1 MYTVIKT
8 LNNNSVLVQDESQ
21 TSMIFLGKG
30 IGFGK
35 KNGDAIERSEDVEVY
50 RFTET
55 NDHGDAMDI
64 IHDVNP
70 IFIEVAGKIL
80 QLAQAKFHEVDRNI
94 LLPLADHI
102 AFSIERMKAN
112 MDISNP
118 FASEIALLYKEEYE
132 VALQGKAIIEE
143 MCGYTINEGEVGYIT
158 LHVHSA
164 RGEDKV
170 SEAMQTAVIIRDSI
184 EEVERDYG
192 ITINTNSMSYTRL
205 MNHMK
210 FLMLRLQDDEELQI
224 DVGEFVSKQFPYA
237 YQTAQKICAE
247 LQKVFHKE
255 IPETEIGYLA
265 LHIERVRTSELK
277 KGQED
282 EHTL

>member
-8 LNNNSVLVQDESQ
+8 LNNNSVLVQDEAATQ
-21 TSMIFLGKG
+21 MIFLGKG

-35 KNGDAIERSEDVEVY
+35 KNGDVIHRGQDVEVY
-50 RFTET
+50 CFTET

-64 IHDVNP
+64 IRDVDP
-70 IFIEVAGKIL
+70 LFIEMAGRIL
-80 QLAQAKFHEVDRNI
+80 QLAQIRFQEVDKNI

-118 FASEIALLYKEEYE
+118 FANEIALLYKEEYE
-132 VALQGKAIIEE
+132 VALQGKEIIKE
-143 MCGYTINEGEVGYIT
+143 MCGYDINEGEVGYIT

-210 FLMLRLQDDEELQI
+210 FLMLRLQGDEELQI
-224 DVGEFVSKQFPYA
+224 DVGDYVSKQFPYA
-237 YQTAQKICAE
+237 YKTAEKICEE
-247 LQKVFHKE
+247 LRKVYHKD

-277 KGQED
+277 KE
-282 EHTL
+282 E

>member
-1 MYTVIKT
+1 MYTVVKT
-8 LNNNSVLVQDESQ
+8 LNNNSVLVQDASGV
-21 TSMIFLGKG
+21 SMIFLGKG

-35 KNGDAIERSEDVEVY
+35 KNGDSITLGAGVELY

-55 NDHGDAMDI
+55 NDHRDAMEI
-64 IHDVNP
+64 IQEVNP
-70 IFIEVAGKIL
+70 IFIKVAGRIL
-80 QLAQAKFHEVDRNI
+80 QLAQARFHEVDKNI

-118 FASEIALLYKEEYE
+118 FASEIALLYREEYE

-143 MCGYTINEGEVGYIT
+143 MCGYTINEGEIGYIT

-192 ITINTNSMSYTRL
+192 ISIDTNSMSYTRL

-210 FLMLRLQDDEELQI
+210 FLMLRLQSDEELQM
-224 DVGEFVSKQFPYA
+224 DVGDYVSKQFPYA
-237 YQTAQKICAE
+237 YKTAQKICEE
-247 LQKVFHKE
+247 LRKVYHKD

-265 LHIERVRTSELK
+265 LHIERVRTSEMKKLK
-277 KGQED
+277 ERIAG
-282 EHTL
+282 

>member
-1 MYTVIKT
+1 MYTVMKA
-8 LNNNSVLVQDESQ
+8 LNNNSVLVQDETG

-35 KNGDAIERSEDVEVY
+35 KNGDSIACGAGVEVY

-55 NDHGDAMDI
+55 NDHGDAMEI
-64 IHDVNP
+64 IQGVNP
-70 IFIEVAGKIL
+70 LFIEVAGKIL
-80 QLAQAKFHEVDRNI
+80 KLAQIRFHEVDKNI

-102 AFSIERMKAN
+102 AFSIERMKAD

-143 MCGYTINEGEVGYIT
+143 MCGYTINEGAGGYIT

-184 EEVERDYG
+184 EEVERDYN

-210 FLMLRLQDDEELQI
+210 FLMLRLQGNEELQI
-224 DVGEFVSKQFPYA
+224 DVGDYVSKQFPYA
-237 YQTAQKICAE
+237 YHTAQKICEE
-247 LQKVFHKE
+247 LRKVYQKDV
-255 IPETEIGYLA
+255 PETEIGYLA
-265 LHIERVRTSELK
+265 LHIERVRTSEL
-277 KGQED
+277 QED
-282 EHTL
+282 KASA

>member
-1 MYTVIKT
+1 MYTVVKT
-8 LNNNSVLVQDESQ
+8 LNNNSVLVQDASGV
-21 TSMIFLGKG
+21 SMIFLGKG

-35 KNGDAIERSEDVEVY
+35 KNGDSITLGAGVELY

-55 NDHGDAMDI
+55 NDHGDAMEI
-64 IHDVNP
+64 IQEVNP
-70 IFIEVAGKIL
+70 IFIEVAGRIL
-80 QLAQAKFHEVDRNI
+80 QLAQARFHEVDKNI

-102 AFSIERMKAN
+102 A
-112 MDISNP
+112 
-118 FASEIALLYKEEYE
+118 LLYREEYE

-143 MCGYTINEGEVGYIT
+143 MCGYTINEGEIGYIT

-192 ITINTNSMSYTRL
+192 ISIDTNSMSYTRL

-210 FLMLRLQDDEELQI
+210 FLMLRLQSDEELQM
-224 DVGEFVSKQFPYA
+224 DVGDYVSKQFPYA
-237 YQTAQKICAE
+237 YKTAQKICEE
-247 LQKVFHKE
+247 LRKVYHKD

-265 LHIERVRTSELK
+265 LHIERVRTSEMKKLK
-277 KGQED
+277 ERIAG
-282 EHTL
+282 

>member
-1 MYTVIKT
+1 MYTVMKA
-8 LNNNSVLVQDESQ
+8 LNNNSVLVQDETG

-35 KNGDAIERSEDVEVY
+35 KNGDSIACGAGVEVY

-55 NDHGDAMDI
+55 NDHGDAMEI
-64 IHDVNP
+64 IQGVNP
-70 IFIEVAGKIL
+70 LFIEVAGKIL
-80 QLAQAKFHEVDRNI
+80 KLAQIRFHEVDKNI

-102 AFSIERMKAN
+102 AFSIERMKAD

-184 EEVERDYG
+184 EEVERDYN

-210 FLMLRLQDDEELQI
+210 FRMLRLQGNEELQI
-224 DVGEFVSKQFPYA
+224 DVGDYVSKQFPYA
-237 YQTAQKICAE
+237 YHTAQKICEE
-247 LQKVFHKE
+247 LRKVYQKDV
-255 IPETEIGYLA
+255 PETEIGYLA
-265 LHIERVRTSELK
+265 LHIERVRTSEL
-277 KGQED
+277 QED
-282 EHTL
+282 KASA

>member
-1 MYTVIKT
+1 MYTVMKA
-8 LNNNSVLVQDESQ
+8 LNNNSVLVQDETG

-35 KNGDAIERSEDVEVY
+35 KSGDSIACGAGVEVY

-55 NDHGDAMDI
+55 NDHGDAMEI
-64 IHDVNP
+64 IQGVNP
-70 IFIEVAGKIL
+70 LFIEVAGKIL
-80 QLAQAKFHEVDRNI
+80 KLAQIRFHEVDKNI

-102 AFSIERMKAN
+102 AFSIERMKAD

-184 EEVERDYG
+184 EEVERDYN

-210 FLMLRLQDDEELQI
+210 FLMLRLQGNEELQI
-224 DVGEFVSKQFPYA
+224 DVGDYVSKQFPYA
-237 YQTAQKICAE
+237 YHTAQKICEE
-247 LQKVFHKE
+247 LRKVYQKDV
-255 IPETEIGYLA
+255 PETEIGYLA
-265 LHIERVRTSELK
+265 LHIERVRTSEL
-277 KGQED
+277 QED
-282 EHTL
+282 KASA

>member
-1 MYTVIKT
+1 MYTVMKA
-8 LNNNSVLVQDESQ
+8 LNNNSVLVQDETG

-35 KNGDAIERSEDVEVY
+35 KNGDSIACGAGVEVY

-55 NDHGDAMDI
+55 NDHGDAMEI
-64 IHDVNP
+64 IQGVNP
-70 IFIEVAGKIL
+70 LFIEVAGKIL
-80 QLAQAKFHEVDRNI
+80 KLAQIRFHEVDKNI

-102 AFSIERMKAN
+102 AFSIERMKAD

-184 EEVERDYG
+184 EEVERDYN

-205 MNHMK
+205 MNHVK
-210 FLMLRLQDDEELQI
+210 FLMLRLQGNEELQI
-224 DVGEFVSKQFPYA
+224 DVGDYVSKQFPYA
-237 YQTAQKICAE
+237 YHTAQKICEE
-247 LQKVFHKE
+247 LRKVYQKDV
-255 IPETEIGYLA
+255 PETEIGYLA
-265 LHIERVRTSELK
+265 LHIERVRTSEL
-277 KGQED
+277 QED
-282 EHTL
+282 KASA

>member
-1 MYTVIKT
+1 MYTVMKA
-8 LNNNSVLVQDESQ
+8 LNNNSVLVQDETG

-35 KNGDAIERSEDVEVY
+35 KNGDSIACGAGVEVY

-55 NDHGDAMDI
+55 NDHGDAMEI
-64 IHDVNP
+64 IQGVNP
-70 IFIEVAGKIL
+70 LFIEVAGKIL
-80 QLAQAKFHEVDRNI
+80 KLAQIRFHEVDKNI

-102 AFSIERMKAN
+102 AFSIERMKAD
-112 MDISNP
+112 MDIFNP

-184 EEVERDYG
+184 EEVERDYN

-210 FLMLRLQDDEELQI
+210 FLMLRLQGNEELQI
-224 DVGEFVSKQFPYA
+224 DVGDYVSKQFPYA
-237 YQTAQKICAE
+237 YHTAQKICEE
-247 LQKVFHKE
+247 LRKVYQKDV
-255 IPETEIGYLA
+255 PETEIGYLA
-265 LHIERVRTSELK
+265 LHIERVRTSEL
-277 KGQED
+277 QED
-282 EHTL
+282 KASA

>member
-1 MYTVIKT
+1 M
-8 LNNNSVLVQDESQ
+8 E
-21 TSMIFLGKG
+21 
-30 IGFGK
+30 
-35 KNGDAIERSEDVEVY
+35 
-50 RFTET
+50 
-55 NDHGDAMDI
+55 I
-64 IHDVNP
+64 IQEVNP
-70 IFIEVAGKIL
+70 IFIEVAGRIL
-80 QLAQAKFHEVDRNI
+80 QLAQARFHEVDKNI

-118 FASEIALLYKEEYE
+118 FASEIALLYREEYE

-143 MCGYTINEGEVGYIT
+143 MCGYTINEGEIGYIT

-192 ITINTNSMSYTRL
+192 ISIDTNSMSYTRL

-210 FLMLRLQDDEELQI
+210 FLMLRLQSDEELQM
-224 DVGEFVSKQFPYA
+224 DVGDYVSKQFPYTTKRRRKSVRSCA
-237 YQTAQKICAE
+237 RSIIRIFRKQKSDILPCISSGFVPV
-247 LQKVFHKE
+247 K
-255 IPETEIGYLA
+255 
-265 LHIERVRTSELK
+265 
-277 KGQED
+277 
-282 EHTL
+282 

>member
-1 MYTVIKT
+1 MYTVVKT
-8 LNNNSVLVQDESQ
+8 LNNNSVLVQDASGV
-21 TSMIFLGKG
+21 SMIFLGKG

-35 KNGDAIERSEDVEVY
+35 KNGDSITLGAGVELY

-55 NDHGDAMDI
+55 NDHGYAMEI
-64 IHDVNP
+64 IQEVNP
-70 IFIEVAGKIL
+70 IFIEVAGRIL
-80 QLAQAKFHEVDRNI
+80 QLAQARFHEVDKNI

-118 FASEIALLYKEEYE
+118 FASEIALLYREEYE

-143 MCGYTINEGEVGYIT
+143 MCGYTINEGEIGYIT

-192 ITINTNSMSYTRL
+192 ISIDTNSMSYTRL

-210 FLMLRLQDDEELQI
+210 FLMLRLQSDEELQM
-224 DVGEFVSKQFPYA
+224 DVGDYVSKQFPYA
-237 YQTAQKICAE
+237 YKTAQKICEE
-247 LQKVFHKE
+247 LRKVYHKD

-265 LHIERVRTSELK
+265 LHIERVRTSEMKKLK
-277 KGQED
+277 ERIAG
-282 EHTL
+282 

>member
-1 MYTVIKT
+1 MYTVVKT
-8 LNNNSVLVQDESQ
+8 LNNNSVLVQDASGV
-21 TSMIFLGKG
+21 SMIFLGKG

-35 KNGDAIERSEDVEVY
+35 KNGDSITLGAGVELY

-55 NDHGDAMDI
+55 TDHGDAMEI
-64 IHDVNP
+64 IQEVNP
-70 IFIEVAGKIL
+70 IFIEVAGRIL
-80 QLAQAKFHEVDRNI
+80 QLAQARFHEVDKNI

-118 FASEIALLYKEEYE
+118 FASEIALLYREEYE

-143 MCGYTINEGEVGYIT
+143 MCGYTINEGEIGYIT

-192 ITINTNSMSYTRL
+192 ISIDTNSMSYTRL

-210 FLMLRLQDDEELQI
+210 FLMLRLQSDEELQM
-224 DVGEFVSKQFPYA
+224 DVGDYVSKQFPYA
-237 YQTAQKICAE
+237 YKTAQKICEE
-247 LQKVFHKE
+247 LRKVYHKD

-265 LHIERVRTSELK
+265 LHIERVRTSEMKKLK
-277 KGQED
+277 ERIAG
-282 EHTL
+282 

>member
-1 MYTVIKT
+1 MYTVMKA
-8 LNNNSVLVQDESQ
+8 LNNNSVLVQDETG

-35 KNGDAIERSEDVEVY
+35 KNGDSIACGAGVEVY

-55 NDHGDAMDI
+55 NDHGDAMEI
-64 IHDVNP
+64 IQGVNP
-70 IFIEVAGKIL
+70 LFIEVAGKIL
-80 QLAQAKFHEVDRNI
+80 KLAQIRFHEVDKNI
-94 LLPLADHI
+94 LLLLADHI
-102 AFSIERMKAN
+102 AFSIERMKAD

-184 EEVERDYG
+184 EEVERDYN

-210 FLMLRLQDDEELQI
+210 FLMLRLQGNEELQI
-224 DVGEFVSKQFPYA
+224 DVGDYVSKQFPYA
-237 YQTAQKICAE
+237 YHTAQKICEE
-247 LQKVFHKE
+247 LRKVYQKDV
-255 IPETEIGYLA
+255 PETEIGYLA
-265 LHIERVRTSELK
+265 LHIERVRTSEL
-277 KGQED
+277 QED
-282 EHTL
+282 KASA

>member
-1 MYTVIKT
+1 MYTVMKA
-8 LNNNSVLVQDESQ
+8 LNNNSVLVQDDTG

-35 KNGDAIERSEDVEVY
+35 KNGDSIACGAGVEVY

-55 NDHGDAMDI
+55 NDHGDAMEI
-64 IHDVNP
+64 IQGVNP
-70 IFIEVAGKIL
+70 LFIEVAGKIL
-80 QLAQAKFHEVDRNI
+80 KLAQIRFHEVDKNI

-102 AFSIERMKAN
+102 AFSIERMKAD

-184 EEVERDYG
+184 EEVERDYN

-210 FLMLRLQDDEELQI
+210 FLMLRLQGNEELQI
-224 DVGEFVSKQFPYA
+224 DVGDYVSKQFPYA
-237 YQTAQKICAE
+237 YHTAQKICEE
-247 LQKVFHKE
+247 LRKVYQKD

-265 LHIERVRTSELK
+265 LHIERVRTSEL
-277 KGQED
+277 QED
-282 EHTL
+282 KASA

>member
-1 MYTVIKT
+1 MYTVVKT
-8 LNNNSVLVQDESQ
+8 LNNNSVLVQDVSGI
-21 TSMIFLGKG
+21 SMIFLGKG

-35 KNGDAIERSEDVEVY
+35 ENGDSITLGAGVELY
-50 RFTET
+50 RFKET
-55 NDHGDAMDI
+55 NDHGDAMEI
-64 IHDVNP
+64 IQEVNP
-70 IFIEVAGKIL
+70 IFIEVAGRIL
-80 QLAQAKFHEVDRNI
+80 QLAQARFHEVDKNI

-118 FASEIALLYKEEYE
+118 FASEIALLYREEYE

-143 MCGYTINEGEVGYIT
+143 MCGYTINEGEIGYIT

-192 ITINTNSMSYTRL
+192 ISIDTNSMSYTRL

-210 FLMLRLQDDEELQI
+210 FLMLRLQSDEELQM
-224 DVGEFVSKQFPYA
+224 DVGDYVSKQFPYA
-237 YQTAQKICAE
+237 YKTAQKICEE
-247 LQKVFHKE
+247 LRKVYHKD

-265 LHIERVRTSELK
+265 LHIERVRTSEMKKLK
-277 KGQED
+277 ERIAG
-282 EHTL
+282 

>member
-1 MYTVIKT
+1 MYTVMKA
-8 LNNNSVLVQDESQ
+8 LNNNSVLVQDETG

-35 KNGDAIERSEDVEVY
+35 KNGDSIACGAGVEVY

-55 NDHGDAMDI
+55 NDHGDAMEI
-64 IHDVNP
+64 IQGVNP
-70 IFIEVAGKIL
+70 LFIEVAGKIL
-80 QLAQAKFHEVDRNI
+80 KLAQIRFHEMDKNI

-102 AFSIERMKAN
+102 AFSIERMKAD

-184 EEVERDYG
+184 EEVERDYN

-210 FLMLRLQDDEELQI
+210 FLMLRLQGNEELQI
-224 DVGEFVSKQFPYA
+224 DVGDYVSKQFPYA
-237 YQTAQKICAE
+237 YHTAQKICEE
-247 LQKVFHKE
+247 LRKVYQKDV
-255 IPETEIGYLA
+255 PETEIGYLA
-265 LHIERVRTSELK
+265 LHIERVRTSEL
-277 KGQED
+277 QED
-282 EHTL
+282 KASA

>member
-1 MYTVIKT
+1 MYTVMKA
-8 LNNNSVLVQDESQ
+8 LNNNSVLVQDDTG

-35 KNGDAIERSEDVEVY
+35 KNGDSIACGAGVEVY

-55 NDHGDAMDI
+55 NDHGDAMEI
-64 IHDVNP
+64 IQGVNP
-70 IFIEVAGKIL
+70 LFIEVAGKIL
-80 QLAQAKFHEVDRNI
+80 KLAQIRFHEVDKNI

-102 AFSIERMKAN
+102 AFSIERMKAD

-184 EEVERDYG
+184 EEVERDYN

-210 FLMLRLQDDEELQI
+210 FLMLRLQGNEELQI
-224 DVGEFVSKQFPYA
+224 DVGDYVSKQFPYA
-237 YQTAQKICAE
+237 YHTAQKICEE
-247 LQKVFHKE
+247 LRKVYQKDV
-255 IPETEIGYLA
+255 PETEIGYLA
-265 LHIERVRTSELK
+265 LHIERVRTSEL
-277 KGQED
+277 QED
-282 EHTL
+282 KASA

>member
-1 MYTVIKT
+1 MYTVMKA
-8 LNNNSVLVQDESQ
+8 LNNNSVLVQDETG

-35 KNGDAIERSEDVEVY
+35 KNGDSIACGAGVEVY
-50 RFTET
+50 RFTKT
-55 NDHGDAMDI
+55 NDHGDAMEI
-64 IHDVNP
+64 IQGVNP
-70 IFIEVAGKIL
+70 LFIEVAGKIL
-80 QLAQAKFHEVDRNI
+80 KLAQIRFHEVDKNI

-102 AFSIERMKAN
+102 AFSIERMKAD

-184 EEVERDYG
+184 EEVEQDYN

-210 FLMLRLQDDEELQI
+210 FLMLRLQGNEELQI
-224 DVGEFVSKQFPYA
+224 DVGDYVSKQFPYA
-237 YQTAQKICAE
+237 YHTAQKICEE
-247 LQKVFHKE
+247 LRKVYQKDV
-255 IPETEIGYLA
+255 PETEIGYLA
-265 LHIERVRTSELK
+265 LHIERVRTSEL
-277 KGQED
+277 QED
-282 EHTL
+282 KASA

>member
-1 MYTVIKT
+1 MYTVVKT
-8 LNNNSVLVQDESQ
+8 LNNNSVLVQDASGI
-21 TSMIFLGKG
+21 SMIFLGKG

-35 KNGDAIERSEDVEVY
+35 KNGDSITLGAGVELY
-50 RFTET
+50 RFKET
-55 NDHGDAMDI
+55 NDHGDAMEI
-64 IHDVNP
+64 IQEVNP
-70 IFIEVAGKIL
+70 IFIEVAGRIL
-80 QLAQAKFHEVDRNI
+80 QLAQARFHEVDKNI

-118 FASEIALLYKEEYE
+118 FASEIALLYREEYE

-143 MCGYTINEGEVGYIT
+143 MCGYTINEGEIGYIT

-192 ITINTNSMSYTRL
+192 ISIDTNSMSYTRL

-210 FLMLRLQDDEELQI
+210 FLMLRLQSDEELQM
-224 DVGEFVSKQFPYA
+224 DVGDYVSKQFPYA
-237 YQTAQKICAE
+237 YKTAQKICEE
-247 LQKVFHKE
+247 LRKVYHKD

-265 LHIERVRTSELK
+265 LHIERVRTSEMKKLK
-277 KGQED
+277 ERIAG
-282 EHTL
+282 

>member
-1 MYTVIKT
+1 MYTVVKT
-8 LNNNSVLVQDESQ
+8 LNNNSVLVQDASGV
-21 TSMIFLGKG
+21 SMIFLGKG

-35 KNGDAIERSEDVEVY
+35 KNGDSITLGAGVELY

-55 NDHGDAMDI
+55 NDHGDAMEI
-64 IHDVNP
+64 IQEVNP
-70 IFIEVAGKIL
+70 VFIEVAGRIL
-80 QLAQAKFHEVDRNI
+80 QLAQARFHEVDKNI

-118 FASEIALLYKEEYE
+118 FASEIALLYREEYE

-143 MCGYTINEGEVGYIT
+143 MCGYTINEGEIGYIT

-192 ITINTNSMSYTRL
+192 ISIDTNSMSYTRL

-210 FLMLRLQDDEELQI
+210 FLMLRLQSDEEYRSSFPMPTKRRRKSVRSCARSIIRIFRKQKSDILPCI
-224 DVGEFVSKQFPYA
+224 SSGFVPVK
-237 YQTAQKICAE
+237 
-247 LQKVFHKE
+247 
-255 IPETEIGYLA
+255 
-265 LHIERVRTSELK
+265 
-277 KGQED
+277 
-282 EHTL
+282 

>member
-1 MYTVIKT
+1 MYTVVKT
-8 LNNNSVLVQDESQ
+8 LNNNSVLVQDVSGI
-21 TSMIFLGKG
+21 SMIFLGKG

-35 KNGDAIERSEDVEVY
+35 KNGDSITLGAGVELY

-55 NDHGDAMDI
+55 NDHGDAMEI
-64 IHDVNP
+64 IQEVNP
-70 IFIEVAGKIL
+70 VFIEVAGRIL
-80 QLAQAKFHEVDRNI
+80 QLAQARFHEVDKNI

-118 FASEIALLYKEEYE
+118 FASEIALLYREEYE

-143 MCGYTINEGEVGYIT
+143 MCGYTINEGEIGYIT

-192 ITINTNSMSYTRL
+192 ISIDTNSMSYTRL

-210 FLMLRLQDDEELQI
+210 FLMLRLQSDEELQM
-224 DVGEFVSKQFPYA
+224 DVGDYVSKQFPYA
-237 YQTAQKICAE
+237 YKTAQKICEE
-247 LQKVFHKE
+247 LRKVYHKD

-265 LHIERVRTSELK
+265 LHIERVRTSEMKKLK
-277 KGQED
+277 ERIAG
-282 EHTL
+282 

>member
-1 MYTVIKT
+1 MYTVVKT
-8 LNNNSVLVQDESQ
+8 LNNNSVLVQDASGV
-21 TSMIFLGKG
+21 SMIFLGKG

-35 KNGDAIERSEDVEVY
+35 KNGDSITLGAGVELY

-55 NDHGDAMDI
+55 NDNGDAMEI
-64 IHDVNP
+64 IQEVNP
-70 IFIEVAGKIL
+70 VFIEVAGRIL
-80 QLAQAKFHEVDRNI
+80 QLAQARFHEVDKNI

-118 FASEIALLYKEEYE
+118 FASEIALLYREEYE

-143 MCGYTINEGEVGYIT
+143 MCGYTINEGEIGYIT

-192 ITINTNSMSYTRL
+192 ISIDTNSMSYTRL

-210 FLMLRLQDDEELQI
+210 FLMLRLQSDEELQM
-224 DVGEFVSKQFPYA
+224 DVGDYVSKQFPYA
-237 YQTAQKICAE
+237 YKTAQKICEE
-247 LQKVFHKE
+247 LRKVYHKD

-265 LHIERVRTSELK
+265 LHIERVRTSEMKKLK
-277 KGQED
+277 ERIAG
-282 EHTL
+282 

>member
-1 MYTVIKT
+1 MYTVMKA
-8 LNNNSVLVQDESQ
+8 LNNNSVLVQDETG

-35 KNGDAIERSEDVEVY
+35 KNGDSIACGAGVEVY

-55 NDHGDAMDI
+55 NDHGDAMEI
-64 IHDVNP
+64 IQGVNP
-70 IFIEVAGKIL
+70 LFIEVAGKIL
-80 QLAQAKFHEVDRNI
+80 KLAQIRFHEVDKNI

-102 AFSIERMKAN
+102 AFSIERMKAD

-118 FASEIALLYKEEYE
+118 FASEIALLYNEEYE

-184 EEVERDYG
+184 EEVERDYN

-210 FLMLRLQDDEELQI
+210 FLMLRLQGNEELQI
-224 DVGEFVSKQFPYA
+224 DVGDYVSKQFPYA
-237 YQTAQKICAE
+237 YHTAQKICEE
-247 LQKVFHKE
+247 LRKVYQKDV
-255 IPETEIGYLA
+255 PETEIGYLA
-265 LHIERVRTSELK
+265 LHIERVRTSEL
-277 KGQED
+277 QED
-282 EHTL
+282 KASA

>member
-1 MYTVIKT
+1 MYTVVKT
-8 LNNNSVLVQDESQ
+8 LNNNSVLVQDASGV
-21 TSMIFLGKG
+21 SMIFLGKG

-35 KNGDAIERSEDVEVY
+35 KNGDSITLGAGVEQY

-55 NDHGDAMDI
+55 NDHGDAMEI
-64 IHDVNP
+64 IQEVNP
-70 IFIEVAGKIL
+70 IFIEVAGRIL
-80 QLAQAKFHEVDRNI
+80 QLAQARFHEVDKNI

-118 FASEIALLYKEEYE
+118 FASEIALLYREEYE

-143 MCGYTINEGEVGYIT
+143 MCGYTINEGEIGYIT

-192 ITINTNSMSYTRL
+192 ISIDTNSMSYTRL

-210 FLMLRLQDDEELQI
+210 FLMLRLQSDEELQM
-224 DVGEFVSKQFPYA
+224 DVGDYVSKQFPYA
-237 YQTAQKICAE
+237 YKTAQKICEE
-247 LQKVFHKE
+247 LRKVYHKD

-265 LHIERVRTSELK
+265 LHIERVRTSEMKKLK
-277 KGQED
+277 ERIAG
-282 EHTL
+282 

>member
-1 MYTVIKT
+1 MYTVMKA
-8 LNNNSVLVQDESQ
+8 LNNNSVLVQDETG

-35 KNGDAIERSEDVEVY
+35 KNGDSIACGAGVEVY

-55 NDHGDAMDI
+55 NDHGDAMEI
-64 IHDVNP
+64 IQGVNP
-70 IFIEVAGKIL
+70 LFIEVAGKIL
-80 QLAQAKFHEVDRNI
+80 KLAQIRFHEVDKNI

-102 AFSIERMKAN
+102 AFSIERMKAD

-184 EEVERDYG
+184 EEVERDYN

-210 FLMLRLQDDEELQI
+210 FLMLRLQVNEELQI
-224 DVGEFVSKQFPYA
+224 DVGDYVSKQFPYA
-237 YQTAQKICAE
+237 YHTAQKICEE
-247 LQKVFHKE
+247 LRKVYQKDV
-255 IPETEIGYLA
+255 PETEIGYLA
-265 LHIERVRTSELK
+265 LHIERVRTSEL
-277 KGQED
+277 QED
-282 EHTL
+282 KASA

>member
-1 MYTVIKT
+1 MYTVVKT
-8 LNNNSVLVQDESQ
+8 LNNNSVLVQDASGV
-21 TSMIFLGKG
+21 SMIFLGKG

-35 KNGDAIERSEDVEVY
+35 KNGDSITLGAGVELY

-55 NDHGDAMDI
+55 NDYGDAMEMI
-64 IHDVNP
+64 EEVNSV
-70 IFIEVAGKIL
+70 FIEVAGRIL
-80 QLAQAKFHEVDRNI
+80 QLAQARFHEVDKNI

-118 FASEIALLYKEEYE
+118 FASEIALLYREEYE

-143 MCGYTINEGEVGYIT
+143 MCGYTINEGEIGYIT

-192 ITINTNSMSYTRL
+192 ISIDTNSMSYTRL

-210 FLMLRLQDDEELQI
+210 FLMLRLQSDEELQM
-224 DVGEFVSKQFPYA
+224 DVGDYVSKQFPYA
-237 YQTAQKICAE
+237 YKTAQKICEE
-247 LQKVFHKE
+247 LRKVYHKD

-265 LHIERVRTSELK
+265 LHIERVRTSEMKELK
-277 KGQED
+277 ERIAG
-282 EHTL
+282 

>member
-1 MYTVIKT
+1 MYTVMKA
-8 LNNNSVLVQDESQ
+8 LNNNSVLVQDETG

-35 KNGDAIERSEDVEVY
+35 KNGDSIACGAGVEVY

-55 NDHGDAMDI
+55 NDHGDAMEI
-64 IHDVNP
+64 IQGVNP
-70 IFIEVAGKIL
+70 LFIEVAGKIL
-80 QLAQAKFHEVDRNI
+80 KLAQIRFHEVDKNI

-102 AFSIERMKAN
+102 AFSIERMKAD

-184 EEVERDYG
+184 EEVERDYN

-210 FLMLRLQDDEELQI
+210 FLMLRLQGNEELQI
-224 DVGEFVSKQFPYA
+224 DVGDYVSKQFPYA
-237 YQTAQKICAE
+237 YHTAQKICEE
-247 LQKVFHKE
+247 LRKVYQKDV
-255 IPETEIGYLA
+255 PETEIGYLA
-265 LHIERVRTSELK
+265 LHIERVRTSELQQDK
-277 KGQED
+277 ASA
-282 EHTL
+282 

>member
-1 MYTVIKT
+1 MYTVMKE
-8 LNNNSVLVQDESQ
+8 LNNNSVLVQDETG

-35 KNGDAIERSEDVEVY
+35 NNGDSIACGAGVEVY

-55 NDHGDAMDI
+55 NDHGDAMEI
-64 IHDVNP
+64 IQGVNP
-70 IFIEVAGKIL
+70 LFIEVAGKIL
-80 QLAQAKFHEVDRNI
+80 KLAQIRFHEVDKNI

-102 AFSIERMKAN
+102 AFSIERMKAD

-184 EEVERDYG
+184 EEVERDYN

-210 FLMLRLQDDEELQI
+210 FLMLRLQGNEELQI
-224 DVGEFVSKQFPYA
+224 DVGDYVSKQFPYA
-237 YQTAQKICAE
+237 YHTAQKICEE
-247 LQKVFHKE
+247 LRKVYQKDV
-255 IPETEIGYLA
+255 PETEIGYLA
-265 LHIERVRTSELK
+265 LHIERVRTSEL
-277 KGQED
+277 QED
-282 EHTL
+282 KASA

>member
-1 MYTVIKT
+1 MYTVMKA
-8 LNNNSVLVQDESQ
+8 LNNNSVLVQDETG

-35 KNGDAIERSEDVEVY
+35 KNGDSIACGAGVEVY

-55 NDHGDAMDI
+55 NDHGDAMEI
-64 IHDVNP
+64 IQGVNP
-70 IFIEVAGKIL
+70 LFIEVAGKIL
-80 QLAQAKFHEVDRNI
+80 KLAQIRFHEVDKNI

-102 AFSIERMKAN
+102 AFSIERMKAD

-184 EEVERDYG
+184 EEVEWDYN

-210 FLMLRLQDDEELQI
+210 FLMLRLQGNEELQI
-224 DVGEFVSKQFPYA
+224 DVGDYVSKQFPYA
-237 YQTAQKICAE
+237 YHTAQKICEE
-247 LQKVFHKE
+247 LRKVYQKDV
-255 IPETEIGYLA
+255 PETEIGYLA
-265 LHIERVRTSELK
+265 LHIERVRTSEL
-277 KGQED
+277 QED
-282 EHTL
+282 KASA

>member
-1 MYTVIKT
+1 MYTVMKA
-8 LNNNSVLVQDESQ
+8 LNNNSVLVQDEPG

-35 KNGDAIERSEDVEVY
+35 KNGDSIACGAGVEVY

-55 NDHGDAMDI
+55 NDHGDAMEI
-64 IHDVNP
+64 IQGVNP
-70 IFIEVAGKIL
+70 LFIEVAGKIL
-80 QLAQAKFHEVDRNI
+80 KLAQIRFHEVDKNI

-102 AFSIERMKAN
+102 AFSIERMKAD

-184 EEVERDYG
+184 EEVERDYN

-210 FLMLRLQDDEELQI
+210 FLMLRLQGNEELQI
-224 DVGEFVSKQFPYA
+224 DVGDYVSKQFPYA
-237 YQTAQKICAE
+237 YHTAQKICEE
-247 LQKVFHKE
+247 LRKVYQKDV
-255 IPETEIGYLA
+255 PETEIGYLA
-265 LHIERVRTSELK
+265 LHIERVRTSEL
-277 KGQED
+277 QED
-282 EHTL
+282 KASA

>member
-1 MYTVIKT
+1 M
-8 LNNNSVLVQDESQ
+8 
-21 TSMIFLGKG
+21 
-30 IGFGK
+30 
-35 KNGDAIERSEDVEVY
+35 Y

-55 NDHGDAMDI
+55 NDHGDAMEI
-64 IHDVNP
+64 IQGVNP
-70 IFIEVAGKIL
+70 LFIEVAGKIL
-80 QLAQAKFHEVDRNI
+80 KLAQIRFHEVDKNI

-102 AFSIERMKAN
+102 AFSIERMKAD

-184 EEVERDYG
+184 EEVERDYN

-210 FLMLRLQDDEELQI
+210 FLMLRLQGNEELQI
-224 DVGEFVSKQFPYA
+224 DVGDYVSKQFPYA
-237 YQTAQKICAE
+237 YHTAQKICEE
-247 LQKVFHKE
+247 LRKVYQKDV
-255 IPETEIGYLA
+255 PETEIGYLA
-265 LHIERVRTSELK
+265 LHIERVRTSEL
-277 KGQED
+277 QED
-282 EHTL
+282 KASA

>member
-1 MYTVIKT
+1 MYTVVKT
-8 LNNNSVLVQDESQ
+8 LNNNSVLVQDASGV
-21 TSMIFLGKG
+21 SMIFLGKG

-35 KNGDAIERSEDVEVY
+35 KNGDSITLGAGVELY
-50 RFTET
+50 RFTE
-55 NDHGDAMDI
+55 I
-64 IHDVNP
+64 IQEVNP
-70 IFIEVAGKIL
+70 VFIEVAGRIL
-80 QLAQAKFHEVDRNI
+80 QLAQARFHEVDKNI

-118 FASEIALLYKEEYE
+118 FASEIALLYREEYE

-143 MCGYTINEGEVGYIT
+143 MCGYTINEGEIGYIT

-192 ITINTNSMSYTRL
+192 ISIDTNSMSYTRL

-210 FLMLRLQDDEELQI
+210 FLMLRLQSDEELQM
-224 DVGEFVSKQFPYA
+224 DVGDYVSKQFPYA
-237 YQTAQKICAE
+237 YKTAQKICEE
-247 LQKVFHKE
+247 LRKVYHKD

-265 LHIERVRTSELK
+265 LHIERVRTSEMKELK
-277 KGQED
+277 ERIAG
-282 EHTL
+282 